1 MQNLKIG
8 QSVRLKINE
17 AMAIQATI
25 VNILDGGRLDVQIHE
40 QWEVFDKDDIVT
52 VDESDVYE

>member
-1 MQNLKIG
+1 MQNFKIG

-17 AMAIQATI
+17 AMTIPATI

-40 QWEVFDKDDIVT
+40 KWEVFDKDDIIT
-52 VDESDVYE
+52 VDEIEVF